1 MKNKKRFLAAILT
14 LAMSLSTACVLA
26 EEAADTPVLISE
38 DAEAVAVIEESA
50 ATYAVTEGTI
60 SELSE
65 EESYIVLGETVE
77 DAKRFNIGEETV
89 IIKADG
95 TPAALA
101 DCVKD
106 AKVRVY
112 HNEAATFS
120 LPPQSFAKVIV
131 IADSEEA
138 VLPIYAVVSK
148 VSESD
153 DGYSVESEDG
163 NYIFSF
169 AKDVTVMPY
178 RTRNIVTMS
187 DVKEGSEILVWADI
201 MTMSIPALVNP
212 TQIMLLPQAVEA
224 EASVTDVTAVAVNG
238 EALEVKVEF
247 IEETLMLPIRAIS
260 EKLGYTVTW
269 NGEER
274 SVLVAKG
281 EQSAKVVLDQ
291 VARTAE
297 QGATLIGELTYVPYT
312 FFNELI
318 GSEALVEGEILQINQ

>member
-26 EEAADTPVLISE
+26 EEAANTPMLISE
-38 DAEAVAVIEESA
+38 NPEAVAVVEENLA
-50 ATYAVTEGTI
+50 NYTVTEGTI

-65 EESYIVLGETVE
+65 EESYIVLGEAVE

-95 TPAALA
+95 TPASLT
-101 DCVKD
+101 DC
-106 AKVRVY
+106 AKGANVRIY
-112 HNEAATFS
+112 HNVAATFS
-120 LPPQSFAKVIV
+120 LPPQSFARVIV
-131 IADSEEA
+131 IAGEETS

-148 VSESD
+148 VTENE
-153 DGYSVESEDG
+153 DGYTIETEDG
-163 NYIFSF
+163 NFIFNV
-169 AKDVTVMPY
+169 AKDVTVLPY

-187 DVKEGSEILVWADI
+187 DVKEGSAILAWSEI
-201 MTMSIPALVNP
+201 MTMSIPAQANP

-224 EASVTDVTAVAVNG
+224 EASISDVTAVAVNG
-238 EALEVKVEF
+238 EALDAKVEF
-247 IEETLMLPIRAIS
+247 IEENLMLPIRAIS

-281 EQSAKVVLDQ
+281 EESVKVVLDQ
-291 VARTAE
+291 IARSAE
-297 QGATLIGELTYVPYT
+297 PAATLIGELTYVPHT
-312 FFNELI
+312 FFNELL
-318 GSEALVEGEILQINQ
+318 GSEAVIAGETLQINQ